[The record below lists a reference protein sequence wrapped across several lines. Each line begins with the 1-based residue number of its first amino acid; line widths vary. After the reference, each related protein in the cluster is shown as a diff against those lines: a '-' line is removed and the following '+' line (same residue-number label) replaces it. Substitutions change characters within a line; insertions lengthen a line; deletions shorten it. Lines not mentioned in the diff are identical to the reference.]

1 MQPGEI
7 DIYNPDLYV
16 ETVPLEA
23 FRRLRQEA
31 PVYWHT
37 HPDGSGFWAITRHA
51 DVVKVS
57 RDHKNYSAQRGFVM
71 IDNLDPDL
79 LEQTQHQLLGM
90 DPPNHAP
97 IRRTVINRFTTRM
110 VDQMEPRIR
119 EMVVQLLDE
128 AAQRRECDWIFD
140 VTARL
145 PTQVICEIMGIPE
158 EHWDQ
163 VREWAD
169 MQTSADDPD
178 IVESPEKAREAANA
192 MGAFGYQLA
201 CKRRGTADPD
211 TDLMMLLLNSEI
223 DGKPVAEIQFASLFL
238 QITVAGNETTRNLMA
253 NGMMELMARPEAYR
267 ELEQAPALLPTAI
280 EEMLRYTCPLHHFR
294 RTATC
299 NTELHEQQI
308 QENDRVVIYYVSAN
322 RDEDVFPEPDTFDIH
337 RKPNPHLAFGHGI
350 HLCLGAHLARMET
363 RIFFEEY
370 FRRFKTIA
378 LTGQPRRVRSNL
390 INGMKYMPVRVTP
403 R

>member
-7 DIYNPDLYV
+7 DIYDPSLYV
-16 ETVPLEA
+16 EDVPYDA
-23 FRRLRQEA
+23 FRRLRREA
-31 PVYWHT
+31 PVYWHP
-37 HPDGSGFWAITRHA
+37 HPDGGGFWAITRHA
-51 DVVKVS
+51 DVIKAS
-57 RDHKNYSAQRGFVM
+57 RDHKTYSAQRGFVM
-71 IDNLDPDL
+71 VDNLDPDL
-79 LEQTQHQLLGM
+79 LAETQYQLLGM

-97 IRRTVINRFTTRM
+97 LRRTVINRFTTRM
-110 VDQMEPRIR
+110 VDEMEPRIR
-119 EMVVQLLDE
+119 AMVTKLLDE
-128 AAQRRECDWIFD
+128 AAERRECDWVFD

-145 PTQVICEIMGIPE
+145 PTQVICELMGIPE

-178 IVESPEKAREAANA
+178 IVESPEKSREASQA

-201 CKRRGTADPD
+201 SERRGTADPD

-223 DGKPVAEIQFASLFL
+223 DGKPVDAIQFASLFL

-253 NGMMELMARPEAYR
+253 NGMMELMARPELYK
-267 ELEQAPALLPTAI
+267 ELEKDPGLLPTAV
-280 EEMLRYTCPLHHFR
+280 EEMLRHTCPLHHFR

-299 NTELHEQQI
+299 DTELHGQQI
-308 QENDRVVIYYVSAN
+308 RENDRVVIYYVSAN
-322 RDEDVFPEPDTFDIH
+322 RDEDVFSDPDVFDI
-337 RKPNPHLAFGHGI
+337 RRQPNPHLAFGHGI

-363 RIFFEEY
+363 RVFFEEY
-370 FRRFKTIA
+370 FRRFRAIE
-378 LTGQPRRVRSNL
+378 LTGQTRRVRSNL
-390 INGMKYMPVRVTP
+390 INGLKYMPVRVTS